1 MFVADFLYVNYVYQN
16 GYLLIVMLTKDKYLT
31 TQLNFG
37 PLFDSYIRT
46 PQESGSKNKT
56 NNKNKKIRIMKKIF
70 FAAVAAL
77 FFGINANAQSVNENE
92 ATVADVVAE
101 LSQADALQFIPMYQ
115 KMLTDIE
122 NVCRTENDDNVKTAK
137 IDDLKD
143 LYYDIFSEILVTD
156 QNDVAINSISME
168 YINNRIAK

>member
-1 MFVADFLYVNYVYQN
+1 
-16 GYLLIVMLTKDKYLT
+16 
-31 TQLNFG
+31 
-37 PLFDSYIRT
+37 
-46 PQESGSKNKT
+46 
-56 NNKNKKIRIMKKIF
+56 MKKIF

-143 LYYDIFSEILVTD
+143 IYYDIFSEILVTD

-168 YINNRIAK
+168 YINSRIAK

>member
-1 MFVADFLYVNYVYQN
+1 
-16 GYLLIVMLTKDKYLT
+16 
-31 TQLNFG
+31 
-37 PLFDSYIRT
+37 
-46 PQESGSKNKT
+46 
-56 NNKNKKIRIMKKIF
+56 MKKIF

-77 FFGINANAQSVNENE
+77 FFGLGANAQSVNDNQ

-122 NVCRTENDDNVKTAK
+122 NVCRTENDDDVKTAK

-143 LYYDIFSEILVTD
+143 LYYDIFSQVLVTE
-156 QNDVAINSISME
+156 QNDVAINSISMD
-168 YINNRIAK
+168 YINNRVK